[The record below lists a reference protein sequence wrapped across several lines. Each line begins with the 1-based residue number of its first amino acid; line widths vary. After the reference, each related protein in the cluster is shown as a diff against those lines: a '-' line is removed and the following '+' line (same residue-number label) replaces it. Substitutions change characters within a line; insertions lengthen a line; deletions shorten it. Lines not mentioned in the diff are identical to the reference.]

1 VFHFAYL
8 IRTLQK
14 FHSNFTLENN
24 QDDLSVLFP
33 AAEIQGNDD
42 EYMNIT
48 IKQMPFANHGNSAKF
63 APIIFIGRYHGTK

>member
-1 VFHFAYL
+1 
-8 IRTLQK
+8 
-14 FHSNFTLENN
+14 LENN